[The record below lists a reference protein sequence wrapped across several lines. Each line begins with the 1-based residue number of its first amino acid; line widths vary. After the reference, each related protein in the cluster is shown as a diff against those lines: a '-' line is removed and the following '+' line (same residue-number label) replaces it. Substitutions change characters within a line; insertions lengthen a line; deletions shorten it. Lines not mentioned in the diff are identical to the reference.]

1 MSQIYL
7 TTLFALALGFLTVAA
22 SFAGTVPNAIPA
34 MTSHE

>member
-22 SFAGTVPNAIPA
+22 SFAGTVPSAAPAIA
-34 MTSHE
+34 THE